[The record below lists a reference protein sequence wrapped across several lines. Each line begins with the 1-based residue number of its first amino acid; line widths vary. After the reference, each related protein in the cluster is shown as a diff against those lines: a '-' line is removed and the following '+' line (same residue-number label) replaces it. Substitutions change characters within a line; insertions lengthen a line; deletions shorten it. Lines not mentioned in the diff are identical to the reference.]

1 MIAESQIRE
10 QIGHYLRGDI
20 SLDVFEDWLVQRSW
34 NMHKDSNEAA
44 QKLASAVEL
53 RLAEHSS
60 GHLDEAA
67 LRDELRPFVT
77 RFTMEIV
84 FGGAPVAPVEP
95 ARNLIAVAEPQVMA
109 FPAVATQSFPAAVGF
124 VDRSPEA
131 VHG

>member
-67 LRDELRPFVT
+67 LRDELRSFIT
-77 RFTMEIV
+77 RFTMQIV
-84 FGGAPVAPVEP
+84 FGGAPVAPAEP
-95 ARNLIAVAEPQVMA
+95 VRNLIATAKQQIME
-109 FPAVATQSFPAAVGF
+109 FPAVAAQPSPAAVGF

-131 VHG
+131 VRG

>member
-20 SLDVFEDWLVQRSW
+20 SMDVFEDWLVQRSW

-60 GHLDEAA
+60 GHLDEQG
-67 LRDELRPFVT
+67 LRDELRSFVT
-77 RFTMEIV
+77 KFTMQVV
-84 FGGAPVAPVEP
+84 FDGAPVAPVEP
-95 ARNLIAVAEPQVMA
+95 TRNVTATVKQQVME
-109 FPAVATQSFPAAVGF
+109 FPAAPAKPSPAAVGF
-124 VDRSPEA
+124 VDISPEA
-131 VHG
+131 AHA